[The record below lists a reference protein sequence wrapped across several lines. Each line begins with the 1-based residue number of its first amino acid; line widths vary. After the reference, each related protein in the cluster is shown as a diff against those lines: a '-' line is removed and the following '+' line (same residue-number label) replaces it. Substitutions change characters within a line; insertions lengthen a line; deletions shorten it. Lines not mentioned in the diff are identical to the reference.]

1 MVVCQSSHLN
11 QNKPFSG
18 PVSTLMSSAEFYSFS
33 LPSRLRAV
41 GLNALTYDYNSLE
54 CFSNECRK
62 TKTKVIT
69 LANHNKH
76 KLPNEPIRT

>member
-1 MVVCQSSHLN
+1 MLSANLILAVCRIY
-11 QNKPFSG
+11 SG
-18 PVSTLMSSAEFYSFS
+18 TLLYGITCN
-33 LPSRLRAV
+33 LV
-41 GLNALTYDYNSLE
+41 IE

-69 LANHNKH
+69 PANHDKH